1 MRESEVERLVNEWAE
16 DNGFT
21 SIKLS
26 GPNDRGKA
34 DRMFLRKGVT
44 VFIELKA
51 TGEVP
56 SKLQERWLRKRREDG
71 FDATWAD
78 SPKDAILTLM
88 AHL

>member
-1 MRESEVERLVNEWAE
+1 
-16 DNGFT
+16 
-21 SIKLS
+21 
-26 GPNDRGKA
+26 
-34 DRMFLRKGVT
+34 MFLRKGVT

-78 SPKDAILTLM
+78 RPEDAILTLM
-88 AHL
+88 NHL